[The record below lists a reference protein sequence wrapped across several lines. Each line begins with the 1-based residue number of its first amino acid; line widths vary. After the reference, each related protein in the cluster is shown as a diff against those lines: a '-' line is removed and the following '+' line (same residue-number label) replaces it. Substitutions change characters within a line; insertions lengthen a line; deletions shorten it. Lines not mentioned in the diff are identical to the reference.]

1 MRSRVVLVG
10 LTGSAADTRVHCGG
24 LSAGW
29 CYTDGIGAPLPSTF
43 IATFTLESLKVLAP
57 RIKLAKVRC
66 APHRS
71 QKGHRSA
78 GGANVLKLVGRGA
91 RTKTA
96 KVLRTPYV
104 KDPPVF
110 PPGCE
115 PHARQMSWRV
125 RRPSLAG
132 E

>member
-29 CYTDGIGAPLPSTF
+29 CYTDGIGAPLTSTF
-43 IATFTLESLKVLAP
+43 IATFTLESLKVIAP

-66 APHRS
+66 APYRS

-78 GGANVLKLVGRGA
+78 GGANVLKLLKLVG
-91 RTKTA
+91 
-96 KVLRTPYV
+96 
-104 KDPPVF
+104 
-110 PPGCE
+110 
-115 PHARQMSWRV
+115 
-125 RRPSLAG
+125 
-132 E
+132 